1 MLLVVG
7 IGIRETEIGNYFCV
21 IMLLKGITWM
31 CSSGLSRR
39 DSEGTARTCAIVTA
53 SGNLEM
59 LQWARASLKGWG
71 AYGSDYV
78 GASER
83 LLVASQFDSVSICR

>member
-1 MLLVVG
+1 MVG
-7 IGIRETEIGNYFCV
+7 IGIRKTEIGNYFCV
-21 IMLLKGITWM
+21 IMLLKGITSR

-39 DSEGTARTCAIVTA
+39 DSEWTARTCAMFTA

-71 AYGSDYV
+71 AYGSAYV

-83 LLVASQFDSVSICR
+83 FLVASRFDSVSICR